1 MTEQAIILHSL
12 FLMKTWTFRQRL
24 VTDYDFIQLVNFT
37 AWSANYVCIF
47 HRIPDIAQQ
56 SFTSLWFAL
65 TEQDKS
71 NFQTDPETGTP
82 PPVLS
87 LHREKV
93 PRRMCVFLYS
103 AVGVCGILRCRV
115 NMGVG
120 GEARTTDP
128 AIALCRLLLSRML
141 HLIANLNWMPIFFH
155 NLLSTATQSQ
165 LSCACVINSY
175 HWLFYSLL
183 VCFLYPVH
191 FTFRKDWIWITQ
203 SCQSKKY
210 IQSSTTFPKIQNTF
224 ILQQGRIGNIYIA
237 YKENIVCVV
246 SFEFVLLGKATWLSL
261 IWKIIPWHSLAA
273 IIDSPHCL
281 IAILHAHTCRYSI
294 PSFV

>member
-24 VTDYDFIQLVNFT
+24 VTDYDFIQLVNFM

-103 AVGVCGILRCRV
+103 AVGVCGILRCGV

-128 AIALCRLLLSRML
+128 AIALCRLLLLRPGRML

-155 NLLSTATQSQ
+155 NLLSTA
-165 LSCACVINSY
+165 CRAIY
-175 HWLFYSLL
+175 H
-183 VCFLYPVH
+183 VH
-191 FTFRKDWIWITQ
+191 V
-203 SCQSKKY
+203 
-210 IQSSTTFPKIQNTF
+210 SSTHIIGCSTLYWSVSCIQF
-224 ILQQGRIGNIYIA
+224 I
-237 YKENIVCVV
+237 
-246 SFEFVLLGKATWLSL
+246 SLLGKIEFESHKVVSPRNISRAQQHFPKY
-261 IWKIIPWHSLAA
+261 KIH
-273 IIDSPHCL
+273 
-281 IAILHAHTCRYSI
+281 
-294 PSFV
+294 